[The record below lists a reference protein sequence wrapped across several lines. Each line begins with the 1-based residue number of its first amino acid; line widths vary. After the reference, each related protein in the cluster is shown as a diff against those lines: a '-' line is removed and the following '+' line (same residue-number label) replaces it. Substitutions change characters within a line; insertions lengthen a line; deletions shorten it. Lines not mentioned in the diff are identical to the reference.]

1 MDVVERILQSLPYQK
16 NKIDNIQYVNNIII
30 MIRIINNIQ

>member
-1 MDVVERILQSLPYQK
+1 MDVVERILQSLAYQK